1 MVQCLSQCSSTETH
15 CPELEDDAPGRGV
28 SVALPVLVDA
38 SGPGP
43 GVKLTLS
50 EIAGVPFKSPFLPKY
65 FMLAAANGNGCVR
78 KLGFQP
84 VTGGL
89 PTGAPRCLAKNC
101 SLSLNFI

>member
-1 MVQCLSQCSSTETH
+1 MVQCLSQHLSTETH

-65 FMLAAANGNGCVR
+65 FMPGEVR

-84 VTGGL
+84 VRGGL
-89 PTGAPRCLAKNC
+89 PIGAPPFLARC
-101 SLSLNFI
+101 